1 MYGSAV
7 TPPPPIRYPTP
18 LRAGDTVAL
27 VAPSGPVREEKMASA
42 VALLTGWGLTV
53 EPSPDLYAR
62 HGFLAGPDQVR
73 LAALNAALADPA
85 VRGVVCARGGYGAQ
99 RIVDGLDLDALRR
112 DPKLIIGFSDI
123 TALHLALWQRAR
135 LATLHGPVA
144 NQLNEDFAAESVA
157 SLRSAIG
164 TDRPVM
170 VTSHPECET
179 GPLRV
184 PGEPVTGTLL
194 GGNLCLIAASIGTPD
209 EPDLRDA
216 ILLLEEVDEPPYK
229 VDRMLV
235 QLRRSGVLDGVA
247 GVAVG
252 QFTRCADDWP
262 MSIVDVLADCLD
274 GLGVPVLGGLPIGHG
289 PGALTV
295 PLGVPA
301 TLDVAAG
308 TLTAASAVQTQD
320 AGGV

>member
-1 MYGSAV
+1 
-7 TPPPPIRYPTP
+7 
-18 LRAGDTVAL
+18 VAL
-27 VAPSGPVREEKMASA
+27 VAPSGPVREEQMVAGI
-42 VALLTGWGLTV
+42 ALLTSWGLTV
-53 EPSPDLYAR
+53 VPSADLYAR
-62 HGFLAGPDQVR
+62 HGFLAGADELR
-73 LAALNAALADPA
+73 LAGLNDALADPV

-99 RIVDGLDLDALRR
+99 RIVDRLDIDAVCR

-123 TALHLALWQRAR
+123 TALHLALWRGAR

-144 NQLNEDFAAESVA
+144 TQLTEDFAAESVA
-157 SLRSAIG
+157 ALRSAIG
-164 TDRPVM
+164 TDRPVV
-170 VTSHPECET
+170 VTAGPESET
-179 GPLRV
+179 GPLRM

-194 GGNLCLIAASIGTPD
+194 GGNLCLISASVGTPD
-209 EPDLRDA
+209 EPDLRGA

-235 QLRRSGVLDGVA
+235 QLRRSGVLDEVA

-262 MSIVDVLADCLD
+262 MSTVDVLADCLGD
-274 GLGVPVLGGLPIGHG
+274 LGVPVLGGLPIGHG

-295 PLGVPA
+295 ALGVPA

-308 TLTAASAVQTQD
+308 TLTAASAVQTQA
-320 AGGV
+320 AGGA